1 MAMHARV
8 TTGRKGWVAVLGLA
22 LALVP
27 MVREPAMAAGRAIQR
42 PVSDW
47 RAAQGSM
54 TAAQWEALL
63 GMPFLTNYVI
73 WTGRTG
79 PHEDVTLLMAMDY
92 AGLDAEAVADES
104 GGAVTIP
111 TSFSGTVIE
120 RPLADG
126 RTEVHVRLH
135 TQNALAYVLDYTGQI
150 FGATLFGATPSEV
163 GAQAADPS
171 LGDSRLDLVYIVPR
185 EPGGPMEDLV
195 QVAFLPEEGQEL
207 VRVSFFASASGAFRE
222 ASGFGEGALGRASA
236 QQTGLIGAAIRNGF
250 QGALAD
256 AFPAEWINLQ
266 VTGH

>member
-1 MAMHARV
+1 MHAKA
-8 TTGRKGWVAVLGLA
+8 TTGRRCWIVVLGIV

-27 MVREPAMAAGRAIQR
+27 MVPEPAIAAGRAIHR
-42 PVSDW
+42 PASDW
-47 RAAQGSM
+47 LAAQGSM

-63 GMPFLTNYVI
+63 GMPFLTNYLI

-79 PHEDVTLLMAMDY
+79 PHEDVTLLMAVDY

-111 TSFSGTVIE
+111 TSFTGTVIE

-126 RTEVHVRLH
+126 RTEVHVKLH
-135 TQNALAYVLDYTGQI
+135 TKNALAYVLDYTGQT

-163 GAQAADPS
+163 GAQEADPS
-171 LGDSRLDLVYIVPR
+171 LGDSLLELVYIVPR
-185 EPGGPMEDLV
+185 EPGEPMEDLV
-195 QVAFLPEEGQEL
+195 QVAFLAEEGQEL

-222 ASGFGEGALGRASA
+222 ASGLGEGTLGRASA

-266 VTGH
+266 VIGH